1 MKSKVLENKKNKK
14 NALLK
19 SVFDLFTKTDIHS
32 VSVQDIVKQAGVAK
46 GTFYLYFKDKYQ
58 ARDVLIQNEAMRLFN
73 NAHLELEKNDI
84 QDFEDAVVYIINQV
98 LLQLE
103 NNPIILKFIE
113 RNLSWG
119 IFHEHLQNTIEGNTL
134 DLVSNFRSL
143 AEKNGYYFDRPEVV
157 LYIIIETAGSTCYN
171 SILYDQPLPIK
182 EFKPYLFQSIRAIL
196 RSYKAEQPAKEQKQ

>member
-14 NALLK
+14 NTLLK
-19 SVFDLFTKTDIHS
+19 SAFDLFTKTDIHS
-32 VSVQDIVKQAGVAK
+32 VSAQDIVKQAGVAK

>member
-19 SVFDLFTKTDIHS
+19 SAFDLFTKTDIHS

-84 QDFEDAVVYIINQV
+84 QDFEDTVVYIINQV

-196 RSYKAEQPAKEQKQ
+196 RSYKAKQPAKEQKQ

>member
-19 SVFDLFTKTDIHS
+19 SAFDLFTKTDIHS

-143 AEKNGYYFDRPEVV
+143 AEKNGYYFDRPKVV

-196 RSYKAEQPAKEQKQ
+196 RSYKAEQPAKEQK

>member
-19 SVFDLFTKTDIHS
+19 SAFDLFTKTDIHS

-84 QDFEDAVVYIINQV
+84 QDFEDTVVYIINQV

>member
-14 NALLK
+14 NALMK
-19 SVFDLFTKTDIHS
+19 SAFDLFTKTDIHS

>member
-19 SVFDLFTKTDIHS
+19 SAFDLFTKTDIHS

-113 RNLSWG
+113 RNLTIPLHSRG
-119 IFHEHLQNTIEGNTL
+119 NITLFYLTYFFSIF
-134 DLVSNFRSL
+134 
-143 AEKNGYYFDRPEVV
+143 
-157 LYIIIETAGSTCYN
+157 
-171 SILYDQPLPIK
+171 
-182 EFKPYLFQSIRAIL
+182 
-196 RSYKAEQPAKEQKQ
+196 

>member
-19 SVFDLFTKTDIHS
+19 SAFDLFTKTDIHS

-157 LYIIIETAGSTCYN
+157 LYIIIETAGNTCYN
-171 SILYDQPLPIK
+171 SILYNQPLPIK

>member
-19 SVFDLFTKTDIHS
+19 SAFDLFTKTDIHS

-143 AEKNGYYFDRPEVV
+143 AEKNGYYFYRPEVV

-171 SILYDQPLPIK
+171 SILYNQPLPIK

>member
-19 SVFDLFTKTDIHS
+19 SAFDLFTKTDIHS

-196 RSYKAEQPAKEQKQ
+196 RSYKAEQPAKEQK

>member
-19 SVFDLFTKTDIHS
+19 SAFDLFTKTDIHS

-157 LYIIIETAGSTCYN
+157 LYLIIETAGSTCYN

>member
-19 SVFDLFTKTDIHS
+19 SAFDLFTKTDIHS

-157 LYIIIETAGSTCYN
+157 LYIIIETSGSTCYN

-196 RSYKAEQPAKEQKQ
+196 RSYKAEQPAKEQK

>member
-1 MKSKVLENKKNKK
+1 MKSKVLGNKKNKK

-19 SVFDLFTKTDIHS
+19 SAFDLFTKTDIHS

>member
-19 SVFDLFTKTDIHS
+19 SAFDLFTKTDIHS

-171 SILYDQPLPIK
+171 SILYNQPLPIK
-182 EFKPYLFQSIRAIL
+182 EFKSYLFQSIRAIL

>member
-19 SVFDLFTKTDIHS
+19 SAFDLFTKTDIHS

-171 SILYDQPLPIK
+171 SILYNQPLPIK

-196 RSYKAEQPAKEQKQ
+196 RSYKAEQPAKEQQH

>member
-19 SVFDLFTKTDIHS
+19 SAFDLFTKTDIHS

-73 NAHLELEKNDI
+73 NDHLELEKNDI
-84 QDFEDAVVYIINQV
+84 QDFEDTVVYIINQV

-196 RSYKAEQPAKEQKQ
+196 RSYKAKQPAKEQKQ

>member
-19 SVFDLFTKTDIHS
+19 SAFDLFTKTDIHS

-143 AEKNGYYFDRPEVV
+143 AEKNGYYFDRPEIV

>member
-19 SVFDLFTKTDIHS
+19 SAFDLFTKTDIHS

-103 NNPIILKFIE
+103 NNPIMLKFIE

-171 SILYDQPLPIK
+171 SILYNQPLPIK

>member
-19 SVFDLFTKTDIHS
+19 SAFDLFTKTDIHS

-58 ARDVLIQNEAMRLFN
+58 ARDVLIQNEAIRLFN

-171 SILYDQPLPIK
+171 SILYNQPLPIK

>member
-19 SVFDLFTKTDIHS
+19 SAFDLFTKTDIHS

-196 RSYKAEQPAKEQKQ
+196 RSYKAEQPAKKQKQ

>member
-1 MKSKVLENKKNKK
+1 MKFKVLENKKNKK

-19 SVFDLFTKTDIHS
+19 SAFDLFTKTDIHS

-171 SILYDQPLPIK
+171 SILYNQPLPIK

>member
-19 SVFDLFTKTDIHS
+19 SAFDLFTKTDIHS

-119 IFHEHLQNTIEGNTL
+119 IFTHALENMPMESG
-134 DLVSNFRSL
+134 
-143 AEKNGYYFDRPEVV
+143 
-157 LYIIIETAGSTCYN
+157 ETAVLFVRQLFHEAGRKFRNPEMLMFMIVELVNSTAHN
-171 SILYDQPLPIK
+171 VILYKQPVELPQLK
-182 EFKPYLFQSIRAIL
+182 QELYPMIRQLIHNFEI
-196 RSYKAEQPAKEQKQ
+196 AE

>member
-19 SVFDLFTKTDIHS
+19 SAFDLFTKTDIHS

-171 SILYDQPLPIK
+171 SILYNQPLPIK
-182 EFKPYLFQSIRAIL
+182 DFKPYLFQSIRAIL

>member
-19 SVFDLFTKTDIHS
+19 SAFDLFTKTDIHS

-58 ARDVLIQNEAMRLFN
+58 ARDVLIKNEAMRLFN

-84 QDFEDAVVYIINQV
+84 QDFEDTVVYIINQV

-196 RSYKAEQPAKEQKQ
+196 RSYKAKQPAKEQKQ

>member
-1 MKSKVLENKKNKK
+1 MGKVEVKKQKK
-14 NALLK
+14 KDAL
-19 SVFDLFTKTDIHS
+19 FNTAFELFTTKGTNQTTIS
-32 VSVQDIVKQAGVAK
+32 DIVNKAGVAK

>member
-19 SVFDLFTKTDIHS
+19 SAFDLFTKTDIHS

-157 LYIIIETAGSTCYN
+157 LYIIIEIAGSTCYN
-171 SILYDQPLPIK
+171 SILYNQPLPIK

>member
-19 SVFDLFTKTDIHS
+19 SAFDIFTKTDIHS

-143 AEKNGYYFDRPEVV
+143 AEKNSYYFDRPEVV

>member
-19 SVFDLFTKTDIHS
+19 SAFDLFTKTDIHS

-58 ARDVLIQNEAMRLFN
+58 VRDVLIQNEAMRLFN

-171 SILYDQPLPIK
+171 SILYNQPLPIK

>member
-19 SVFDLFTKTDIHS
+19 SAFDLFTKTDIRS

>member
-19 SVFDLFTKTDIHS
+19 SAFDLFTKTDIHS

-143 AEKNGYYFDRPEVV
+143 AEKNGYYFDWPEVV

-171 SILYDQPLPIK
+171 SILYNQPLPIK

>member
-19 SVFDLFTKTDIHS
+19 SAFDLFTKTDIHS

-157 LYIIIETAGSTCYN
+157 LYIIIKTAGSTCYN

>member
-19 SVFDLFTKTDIHS
+19 SAFDLFTKTDIHS

-143 AEKNGYYFDRPEVV
+143 AEKNGYYFDRPEVD

>member
-19 SVFDLFTKTDIHS
+19 SAFDLFTKTDIHS
-32 VSVQDIVKQAGVAK
+32 VSVHDIVKQAGVAK

>member
-1 MKSKVLENKKNKK
+1 M
-14 NALLK
+14 
-19 SVFDLFTKTDIHS
+19 
-32 VSVQDIVKQAGVAK
+32 AK

-171 SILYDQPLPIK
+171 SILYNQPLPIK
-182 EFKPYLFQSIRAIL
+182 KFKPYLFQSIRAIL

>member
-19 SVFDLFTKTDIHS
+19 SAFDLFTKTDIHS

-58 ARDVLIQNEAMRLFN
+58 ARDVLIQNDAMRLFN

>member
-19 SVFDLFTKTDIHS
+19 SAFDLFTKTDIHS

-113 RNLSWG
+113 RNRSWG